1 MPKEKIEE
9 RHVPDEDELTML
21 REEAETLADFLHML
35 QREYAQLQADFAAV
49 LKMHGKP
56 IEIPA
61 TALQPPPRPQRI
73 ERTEDP
79 TTGAITFRLRHE
91 R

>member
-1 MPKEKIEE
+1 MKIEE
-9 RHVPDEDELTML
+9 RRVPDDDQITLL
-21 REEAETLADFLHML
+21 REEAEALADFLCML
-35 QREYAQLQADFAAV
+35 QREYAQLQTDFAAV

-61 TALQPPPRPQRI
+61 TALQQPPRPPRI